1 MTGGGAATM
10 TTAWLKRPSRGERAA
25 VRLFCF
31 PYAGGSASVF
41 GRWQES
47 FPEAVEVCAVEL
59 PGRATRLR
67 EAAHRDIASLN
78 RAMADGLLPYLDR
91 PFAFFG
97 HSMGALIAFEF
108 ARHLRREH
116 GLTPHHLFVSGRRAP
131 QLPDDRPPTYQLPD
145 EEFLETLFLY
155 NGTPQEV
162 FENYELVK
170 LLLPMMRADFE
181 LVQTHVY
188 TPEPPLD
195 CPITVFGGSLDS
207 AVSRVQLDAWREQT
221 GARFSLSILP
231 GDHFIMHT
239 AERQLLDKISRELS
253 ALVNQLAED

>member
-1 MTGGGAATM
+1 MTTSGAASA
-10 TTAWLKRPSRGERAA
+10 TAWLKRSGRGGRAA

-47 FPEAVEVCAVEL
+47 FPETVEVCPVEL
-59 PGRATRLR
+59 PGRATRLK
-67 EAAHRDIASLN
+67 EAAHRDVWSLN
-78 RAMADGLLPYLDR
+78 LAMADALLPYLDR

-97 HSMGALIAFEF
+97 HSMGALIGFEF

-116 GLTPHHLFVSGRRAP
+116 RLTPHHLFVSGRRAP

-155 NGTPQEV
+155 NGTQQEV
-162 FENYELVK
+162 FENYALVK

-195 CPITVFGGSLDS
+195 CPVTVFGGSLDK
-207 AVSRVQLDAWREQT
+207 AVSREQLEAWREQT
-221 GARFSLSILP
+221 SARFSLSILP
-231 GDHFIMHT
+231 GDHFLMHT
-239 AERQLLDKISRELS
+239 AERQLLDEISRELS
-253 ALVNQLAED
+253 ALAELLAGD